1 MKKIFLL
8 FATVC
13 TFFACDPVSEDIS
26 NGGHITADELK
37 AMSTVTVDVAPDGK
51 NGNVVSCTTSA
62 PVNAKWSLGGK
73 EFYAN
78 SAWKKMKVGE
88 HTVTLTGL
96 CPDGTVVT
104 ADFPV
109 KCEVI
114 TQALEKIYLYG
125 DPAKGQEPFVL
136 ESEDA
141 GGGRFSDNEGKY
153 LPYLSDDVYWG
164 KKTLIFDIIE
174 TTDGPFIWAEPKG
187 SGPVGCTVRVMNG
200 WWSATYKDDVPL
212 SVGLWEL
219 PLTEEIA
226 KDCAKGNG
234 GAAKDLDLLMTRGSV
249 KIRSVYYEE

>member
-1 MKKIFLL
+1 
-8 FATVC
+8 
-13 TFFACDPVSEDIS
+13 
-26 NGGHITADELK
+26 
-37 AMSTVTVDVAPDGK
+37 
-51 NGNVVSCTTSA
+51 
-62 PVNAKWSLGGK
+62 
-73 EFYAN
+73 
-78 SAWKKMKVGE
+78 
-88 HTVTLTGL
+88 
-96 CPDGTVVT
+96 
-104 ADFPV
+104 
-109 KCEVI
+109 
-114 TQALEKIYLYG
+114 
-125 DPAKGQEPFVL
+125 
-136 ESEDA
+136 
-141 GGGRFSDNEGKY
+141 